1 MTRPLIHLGLHR
13 TGSTWFQRHV
23 LDGRDGRPPGTLPDR
38 AETTARI
45 VLPRELDFD
54 AVATRRWMQEGIAR
68 AENQGSPVV
77 ISNERFSG
85 NPAAGWC
92 DAERTVHRLAD
103 LVPEARIL
111 LVVREQHSLIR
122 SIWLQQIRIG
132 GISGIE
138 DFLRPLDRGDH
149 RLPAFDPRFLEFDRF
164 VDLLDRTFGE
174 EDVLVL
180 PFEGL
185 RDDPARHLERIEAFS
200 GIELPPPPDTGPV
213 FAAPSLL
220 EAATLRRV
228 NLLAVRS
235 SLHRAPPFPGL
246 AGPGRGIARAVG
258 RIATEAG
265 ETRRGRRIDRII
277 RSRLADLDLAA
288 SNRRLSTRLDMDL
301 AAFGWTM

>member
-1 MTRPLIHLGLHR
+1 LIHLGLHR

-54 AVATRRWMQEGIAR
+54 AVATRRWIQEGIAR
-68 AENQGSPVV
+68 AANQGSPVV

-103 LVPEARIL
+103 LVPDARIL
-111 LVVREQHSLIR
+111 LVVREQHSLVR

-185 RDDPARHLERIEAFS
+185 REDPARHLERIEAFS
-200 GIELPPPPDTGPV
+200 GIELPAPPDTGPV

-301 AAFGWTM
+301 AAFGWTL

>member
-1 MTRPLIHLGLHR
+1 LIHLGLHR

-54 AVATRRWMQEGIAR
+54 AVATRRWIQEGIAR
-68 AENQGSPVV
+68 AANQGSPVV

-111 LVVREQHSLIR
+111 LVVREQHSLVR

-174 EDVLVL
+174 ADVLVL

-200 GIELPPPPDTGPV
+200 GIDLPAPPDTGPV

>member
-23 LDGRDGRPPGTLPDR
+23 LDGRDGRPTNTLADR

-45 VLPRELDFD
+45 VLPREMDFD
-54 AVATRRWMQEGIAR
+54 ADGTRRWIRDRIAR
-68 AENQGSPVV
+68 SADRDSPVI

-85 NPAAGWC
+85 NPAAGWS
-92 DAERTVHRLAD
+92 DAERTVHRLAE
-103 LVPEARIL
+103 LIPEARVL
-111 LVVREQHSLIR
+111 LVVREQHALVR

-149 RLPAFDPRFLEFDRF
+149 RLPAFDPRFLRFERF
-164 VDLLDRTFGE
+164 VDVLDRAFGGRN
-174 EDVLVL
+174 VLVL

-185 RDDPARHLERIEAFS
+185 RDDPGRHLGRIEEFSEIAF
-200 GIELPPPPDTGPV
+200 PPPADVGPV

-220 EAATLRRV
+220 EAAVLRRV

-235 SLHRAPPFPGL
+235 SLHRAPPFPRL
-246 AGPGRGIARAVG
+246 AGPGRRLARVAG
-258 RIATEAG
+258 RIATDSG
-265 ETRRGRRIDRII
+265 EERRRARIDRSI
-277 RSRLADLDLAA
+277 RARLATLDLAA
-288 SNRRLSTRLDMDL
+288 SNRRLASRIGIDL
-301 AAFGWTM
+301 GALGWTT

>member
-1 MTRPLIHLGLHR
+1 VTRPLIHLGLHR
-13 TGSTWFQRHV
+13 TGSTWFQQHV

-54 AVATRRWMQEGIAR
+54 ALATRRWMQEEIDR
-68 AENQGSPVV
+68 ATNRGSPVV

-103 LVPEARIL
+103 LVPDARIL
-111 LVVREQHSLIR
+111 LVVREQHSLVR

-164 VDLLDRTFGE
+164 VDLLDRVFGGQN
-174 EDVLVL
+174 VLAL

-185 RDDPARHLERIEAFS
+185 CDDPVGHLERIEAFS
-200 GIELPPPPDTGPV
+200 EIPLPAPPETGPV

-220 EAATLRRV
+220 EAAALRRV

-235 SLHRAPPFPGL
+235 SLHRAPPFPRL
-246 AGPGRGIARAVG
+246 AGPGRRLAHVLG
-258 RIATEAG
+258 RVATEAG
-265 ETRRGRRIDRII
+265 ENRRGRRIDRII

-288 SNRRLSTRLDMDL
+288 SNRRLSSRLDMDL
-301 AAFGWTM
+301 AGFGWTT